1 MVENKWR
8 KVGRFR
14 LGVEIKEN
22 AFWEKEG
29 KKVARGIG
37 RQQRSTYERD
47 IEIGDWRE
55 RSVSKRR

>member
-1 MVENKWR
+1 M
-8 KVGRFR
+8 GRFR
-14 LGVEIKEN
+14 LGVEIKEKE
-22 AFWEKEG
+22 FWEKEG
-29 KKVARGIG
+29 KKVVRGIG